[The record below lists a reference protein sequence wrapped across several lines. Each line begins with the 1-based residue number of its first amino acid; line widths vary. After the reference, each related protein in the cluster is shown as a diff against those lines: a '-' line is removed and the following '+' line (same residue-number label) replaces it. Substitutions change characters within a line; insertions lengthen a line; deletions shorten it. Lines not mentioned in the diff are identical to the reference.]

1 MSGGHAHYVIIDR
14 AGHRVWSRDRGA
26 RTLQTDVLAG
36 PERTIAFVRAQDGGS
51 PDFWMNSVWWRA
63 VLLLDLRH
71 RRMLVQIVD
80 DVCAP
85 SVPEVRAWL
94 RTVRGVWPG
103 WDVRWA
109 PRGLHEVM
117 DYLGLPYDTVRYLDD
132 PPPPLAG
139 QWASPP
145 NGDDPTEIPETLIA
159 VRDGQGR
166 LSLAS
171 TWVLTPD
178 AALLAGPEA
187 LLVPQERATD
197 MAVLEGVPWNGL
209 HVDAPARRADW
220 WATDLPLDLR
230 RLPALWPGWTL
241 TDHGDAYEEVTALIG
256 PALLITPPSPGR
268 R

>member
-1 MSGGHAHYVIIDR
+1 MNEFAIPPLSPTPAAPTRPD
-14 AGHRVWSRDRGA
+14 
-26 RTLQTDVLAG
+26 
-36 PERTIAFVRAQDGGS
+36 RTIAFVRAQDRGS
-51 PDFWMNSVWWRA
+51 LDFWMNSVWWRA

-71 RRMLVQIVD
+71 RRMLVQIAD

-85 SVPEVRAWL
+85 SVPEIRAWL

-145 NGDDPTEIPETLIA
+145 NGDDPTEMPETLIA

-166 LSLAS
+166 LSLA
-171 TWVLTPD
+171 
-178 AALLAGPEA
+178 
-187 LLVPQERATD
+187 
-197 MAVLEGVPWNGL
+197 
-209 HVDAPARRADW
+209 
-220 WATDLPLDLR
+220 
-230 RLPALWPGWTL
+230 
-241 TDHGDAYEEVTALIG
+241 
-256 PALLITPPSPGR
+256 PPSPGR